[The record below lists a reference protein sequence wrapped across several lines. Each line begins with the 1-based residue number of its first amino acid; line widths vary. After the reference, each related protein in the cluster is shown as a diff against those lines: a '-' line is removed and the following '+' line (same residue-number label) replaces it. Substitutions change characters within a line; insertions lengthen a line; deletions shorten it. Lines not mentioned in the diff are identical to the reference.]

1 VKLSDLSELQYVK
14 VGLMMEDTLGDSTIL
29 ATDRV
34 SDAVSLIARRPNSA
48 LAVTTTEGTLIGIVS
63 EKDIILALQE
73 LGPQAL
79 DAAIETVMTKNPI
92 TCDAEDTCEKV
103 LATMIRGNFRNVPI
117 NKNNEFSGI
126 AQIVEV
132 SAIKMSKLIEEN
144 SKLKKLVQ
152 KLLPSEL
159 IFSPQD
165 DIVKAKASMDN
176 HGFPCV
182 IVASKEKIEAVIS
195 DKDFLTSK
203 SKTDSIQALSSQT
216 LSIISE

>member
-1 VKLSDLSELQYVK
+1 
-14 VGLMMEDTLGDSTIL
+14 MMDDTSGDSIIL

-34 SDAVSLIARRPNSA
+34 SDAISLIAKRPNSA
-48 LAVTTTEGTLIGIVS
+48 LAVTTAEGTLSGIVT
-63 EKDIILALQE
+63 EKDIILALHE

-79 DAAIETVMTKNPI
+79 DAAIQTVMTKNPI

-103 LATMIRGNFRNVPI
+103 LTTMIRGNFRNIPI
-117 NKNNEFSGI
+117 NKNNKFSGI

-152 KLLPSEL
+152 KLLPPEL

-165 DIVKAKASMDN
+165 DIEKAKVSMDN
-176 HGFPCV
+176 LGFPCV
-182 IVASKEKIEAVIS
+182 VVAGKKKIEAVIS
-195 DKDFLTSK
+195 DKDFLKSTSK
-203 SKTDSIQALSSQT
+203 THSSKDSSS
-216 LSIISE
+216 ISK

>member
-1 VKLSDLSELQYVK
+1 VKLSELSELQFVK
-14 VGLMMEDTLGDSTIL
+14 VGLMMDDTSGDSIIL

-34 SDAVSLIARRPNSA
+34 SDAISLIAKRPNSA
-48 LAVTTTEGTLIGIVS
+48 LAVTTAEGTLSGIVT
-63 EKDIILALQE
+63 EKDIILALHE

-103 LATMIRGNFRNVPI
+103 LTTMIRGNFRNIPI
-117 NKNNEFSGI
+117 NKNNKFSGI

-152 KLLPSEL
+152 KLLPPEL

-165 DIVKAKASMDN
+165 DIEKAKVSMDN
-176 HGFPCV
+176 LGFPCV
-182 IVASKEKIEAVIS
+182 VVAGKKKIEAVIS
-195 DKDFLTSK
+195 DKDFLKSTSK
-203 SKTDSIQALSSQT
+203 THSSKDSSS
-216 LSIISE
+216 ISK